1 MQTLIVSLDTLLKV
15 TIPVN
20 ATDDQIKV
28 AAVAVLLEQLDDLQ
42 FIVEETVE
50 QLD

>member
-1 MQTLIVSLDTLLKV
+1 MQKLIVSLDTLLKV
-15 TIPVN
+15 TVPLN

-42 FIVEETVE
+42 FIVEEAMDN
-50 QLD
+50 LD